1 MENDFSAHVGL
12 PAPAFYAESTRGEVR
27 FPEQFAGK
35 WVLLYLYIGDFLPC
49 CATDILALNA
59 VLPRLRS
66 YGAEALAVSPDTVAA
81 HIAWIF
87 SLRPQNGGRDLE
99 LELVSD
105 RSLAIATE
113 YGINVVAPDLDHMEK
128 AFMIIDP
135 DGNLETVQLYPH
147 DVGINVTEFEREL
160 LALQTAKSQYAI
172 TPQGWTPGEEV
183 LDYPPQTLE
192 SAETNVMDKTS
203 AGGRCTDWY
212 LCFRPDSG
220 KRDKNA
226 PDL

>member
-12 PAPAFYAESTRGEVR
+12 PAPAFYAESTNGEVR
-27 FPEQFAGK
+27 FPEQFKGK

-59 VLPRLRS
+59 ALPRLRS
-66 YGAEALAVSPDTVAA
+66 YGAAALAVSPDTVAA
-81 HIAWIF
+81 HLAWIF
-87 SLRPQNGGRDLE
+87 SLRGGGGDIE

-113 YGINVVAPDLDHMEK
+113 YGINVAAADLDHMEK
-128 AFMIIDP
+128 ALLIVDP

-147 DVGINVTEFEREL
+147 DIGVNVTEWEREL
-160 LALQTAKSQYAI
+160 LALQTARSQYAI
-172 TPQGWTPGEEV
+172 TPEGWTPGQEV

-192 SAETNVMDKTS
+192 SAGTNVTDKTS
-203 AGGRCTDWY
+203 AGGRCIDWY
-212 LCFRPDSG
+212 LCFRPDTG
-220 KRDKNA
+220 KRS
-226 PDL
+226 